1 MLIKTFVV
9 GQLQTNCYVVT
20 DEATLECAVIDP
32 GAESGRILNYIEDNK
47 LKLKCIFITHGHFDH
62 TMAVPTLFEATG
74 ARVFINGKDA
84 NQKSFDEDF
93 KRCGGAAGSEAEGG
107 LAFYSEGD
115 SVRVGN
121 LEFKVMETPG
131 HSRGSITLMCENCL
145 FTGDTLFK
153 DSCGRTDF
161 EGGSY
166 DVLMKSLR
174 RLYQLPGDYEVYPG
188 HADTTTLDRERRFN
202 YYMNAAMEA

>member
-47 LKLKCIFITHGHFDH
+47 LKLKCVFITHGHFDH
-62 TMAVPTLFEATG
+62 TMGVPALFEATG
-74 ARVFINGKDA
+74 ARVFINVKDA
-84 NQKSFDEDF
+84 NQKSVDEDF
-93 KRCGGAAGSEAEGG
+93 KRCGGMAGSETEGG

-115 SVRVGN
+115 SIRVGN

-131 HSRGSITLMCENCL
+131 HSRGSVTLLCQNCL

-166 DVLMKSLR
+166 DVLMKSLK